1 MQNDHDDKLNGE
13 FSYRSFFE
21 NAVEGFF
28 LSTPQGRF
36 IAVNPAL
43 AVMLGYSGP
52 EEMISELQ
60 DLKSQLYLT
69 PLDRDR
75 LFALLN
81 EKGQVTDFETQFV
94 CKDGSVKWISL
105 AAREVRG
112 SDGSLRFIEGLNIDI
127 TARKNAEM
135 ALRESEEKFRRTFDQ
150 APIGAAML
158 DLNFSFVQVN
168 KALCDITGYA
178 EEELLSRRI
187 LDIIHPDDVSVGVGY
202 ASRLIKGEIDFYQ
215 NDRRF
220 IHKDGGVLWV
230 NISMRCLRDALGK
243 PSYLLPMIQDITS
256 RKNALDALEQ
266 YRLNLEAVLRSIPD
280 AVLTVDKEMKIIH
293 INRAMSDV
301 CCISEK
307 MVPGKSLTDFSGSCD
322 RSCFHVLL
330 KTLQTREPVIEYR
343 IECTGSTPGKSFI
356 INSSPLLDQDKRF
369 MGAVLAIRDITRLT
383 NLERQVTSP
392 AGYRNIIGKSKV
404 MQEIYGLIDLLTD
417 VEATVLITGE
427 SGTGKE
433 LIAEALHY
441 GGSRA
446 KRPLVKVNCAA
457 LAESLLESE
466 LFGHVRGAFTGAVKD
481 KIGRFEA
488 AEGGTLFLDE
498 IGDVALS
505 TQIKLLRV
513 LERKEYE
520 RVGDSMMRKA
530 DVRVIAATNADLGKQ
545 IRQGLFREDLYYRL
559 KIMSIHLPPLRERE
573 QDIPLLCQHFI
584 NQLNVDYAK
593 NVTRIS
599 DEVLRLF
606 MQHSWPGNVREL
618 RHALEHAFILCS
630 GGEIRKEHLPKEF
643 TQVVCMNSE
652 EKVHKTKVTRDAIID
667 ALTRNGGNKAK
678 ASRELGIDRRT
689 LYRNLSKK

>member
-1 MQNDHDDKLNGE
+1 MQNDSDDKLTDE

-21 NAVEGFF
+21 NSVEGFF

-43 AVMLGYSGP
+43 ARMLGYGSP
-52 EEMISELQ
+52 EEMISALQ

-69 PLDRDR
+69 PMDRDR

-81 EKGQVTDFETQFV
+81 EKGKVADFETQFL

-112 SDGSLRFIEGLNIDI
+112 RDGSLRFIEGLNIDI
-127 TARKNAEM
+127 TARKNAETS
-135 ALRESEEKFRRTFDQ
+135 LRESEEKFRRTFDQ
-150 APIGAAML
+150 APIGAAIL
-158 DLNFSFVQVN
+158 SLNFLFVQVN
-168 KALCDITGYA
+168 KALCDITGYS
-178 EEELLSRRI
+178 EEELLSKRI
-187 LDIIHPDDVSVGVGY
+187 LDIIHPDDVSIGMGY
-202 ASRLIKGEIDFYQ
+202 ANRLIKGEIDFYE

-220 IHKDGGVLWV
+220 VHKNGSTIWAS
-230 NISMRCLRDALGK
+230 ISMRCLRDAHGN
-243 PSYLLPMIQDITS
+243 PSYLLPMIQDITT
-256 RKNALDALEQ
+256 RKNALASLEQ

-280 AVLTVDKEMKIIH
+280 AVLTVDKEMNIIH
-293 INRAMSDV
+293 VNRAMGDV
-301 CCISEK
+301 CCIGEK
-307 MVPGKSLTDFSGSCD
+307 MVPGKSLKDFSGSCD
-322 RSCFHVLL
+322 RSCFNILL
-330 KTLQTREPVIEYR
+330 KTLQTRKPVIEYR
-343 IECTGSTPGKSFI
+343 IECTAETPGKSFI
-356 INSSPLLDQDKRF
+356 INSSPLLDHDKRF
-369 MGAVLAIRDITRLT
+369 MGAVLAIRDITRLA
-383 NLERQVTSP
+383 NLERQVTSQV
-392 AGYRNIIGKSKV
+392 GYRNIIGKSKA
-404 MQEIYGLIDLLTD
+404 MQEIYSIIDLLCD

-446 KRPLVKVNCAA
+446 KKPLIKVNCAA

-498 IGDVALS
+498 IGDVALT

-520 RVGDSMMRKA
+520 RVGDSVMRKA
-530 DVRVIAATNADLGKQ
+530 DVRVIAATNADLAKL

-559 KIMSIHLPPLRERE
+559 KVMSIHLPPLRERV

-584 NQLNVDYAK
+584 NQLNADYTK

-618 RHALEHAFILCS
+618 RNSLEHAFILCS
-630 GGEIRKEHLPKEF
+630 GGEISKEHLPKEF
-643 TQVVCMNSE
+643 SQVMHVNSE
-652 EKVHKTKVTRDAIID
+652 GRVHKTKVSREAILDAIS
-667 ALTRNGGNKAK
+667 RNGGNKAK

-689 LYRNLSKK
+689 LYRNLLAK